1 MNLEGVRMRF
11 SLKLLAVMLLGTATL
26 FYQVGTQATI
36 TGNVSNSSGA
46 RVPDAVVTASNLATG
61 AVSRQQTGEDGEF
74 TILALPIGSYRVV
87 VEAPGFKHWENSEV
101 QLTVGSRVR
110 VEPVLEVGGATETV
124 SVQSTSSA
132 IQTESATLETVVQMD
147 QIRQLPLATRNPLAL
162 VGLVPGMNYQGT
174 SNAAG
179 MRITTVQGNG
189 LRNDKTNFQ
198 LDGVTSNDGSAEGGT
213 AVPNVDS
220 IAEFSVQTIDSGA
233 EAGRSPSQVIV
244 VTKGGTNSFHG
255 SAFEF
260 VQNDIFNAYN
270 AFADKTKA
278 KPRVR
283 YNLFGGTLG
292 GPIYR
297 NKTFFFGSFQ
307 GTIIRNAQ
315 LLNEAAIPTA
325 FIPTASGGADFSS
338 WPTPIKDPVT
348 GLPFAGN
355 QIPASRIDSAAK
367 YFLPILV
374 TPNSTGNRYIANA
387 HTYDKTY
394 EYLGRADHQ
403 ITSNQ
408 RIYGRYF
415 YLQEPTQQVGYRA
428 DESTYGLNTLRQHGL
443 AVNYTWEMTP
453 KTLITVTGGMMRS
466 KDGYTNPAL
475 GKQNDSQ
482 LAGIL
487 GIPSAGREKWIGPP
501 DIGIS
506 GYTGVFFAG
515 GYGVPGGQRNAQYT
529 GKASIDRIAG
539 THTLKVGFDFGNR
552 QAYGGHGSAAAR
564 GSFGFNG
571 QYSGNAFADYLLGYT
586 NTSSLNDPLTF
597 FGEDKSPFIGIYAK
611 DTWKLLPNLT
621 LDLGVRYDRYLARG
635 CYLNLCSIWNPTD
648 NKVVVSVDGSGKP
661 NFTTFSTSAAWAAQ
675 TSGLWETSTQAG
687 YPNGLYEPNGNWQ
700 PRLGVAYR
708 PFRSKDIVFR
718 AGYGSYYNNFTG
730 NRGASLINMP
740 TWSVYSQSFSASS
753 LNKWENVWAA
763 GPNAASNFAVYSPLV
778 NIKPAETR
786 EFNISVQTPII
797 AKTALTISY
806 VGTQVPNEISGQDR
820 DVPTVGFHANLQADR
835 PLPSF
840 SLIHTYGNQG
850 RFWYNGLQT
859 YVERRFASG
868 LAYTFAYAFS
878 RSMDENV
885 GEGEFDA
892 LLAYSPAWY
901 NRHRS
906 INDYRHIQSATVVWE
921 IPYGHGR
928 QFGRD
933 SNMFVNAILGGWQGS
948 IYERGRSGQPLT
960 IANSNSNL
968 GNGQSSRA
976 NLVSNPGVSK
986 QSASGWFNPAAFAP
1000 APLYTFGNSNVGDVN
1015 GPGFFNV
1022 DTALMKRAYLSEIRY
1037 FEFRWEAF
1045 NALNRTNLNNPN
1057 QNVNDANLGKIFGS
1071 QAARTMQFG
1080 LKFLF

>member
-1 MNLEGVRMRF
+1 MSF
-11 SLKLLAVMLLGTATL
+11 SCKLFFAFLLATVTL
-26 FYQVGTQATI
+26 FGQVGTQATI
-36 TGNVSNSSGA
+36 TGIVSDPSGA
-46 RVPDAVVTASNLATG
+46 RVSNAVVIASNLSTG
-61 AVSRQQTGEDGEF
+61 AVSRQQTGRDGEF
-74 TILALPIGSYRVV
+74 TILALPIGSYRLT
-87 VEAPGFKHWENSEV
+87 VEASGFKHWENSNV
-101 QLTVGSRVR
+101 QLTVGSQVR
-110 VEPVLEVGGATETV
+110 IEPVLELGGATETV

-132 IQTESATLETVVQMD
+132 LQTESATLETVVQMD

-174 SNAAG
+174 SNGPG
-179 MRITTVQGNG
+179 MRVTTVQGNG

-233 EAGRSPSQVIV
+233 EAGRSPSQVII

-260 VQNDIFNAYN
+260 LQNDILNAYN
-270 AFADKTKA
+270 AFADKTKP

-283 YNLFGGTLG
+283 YNLLGGTLG
-292 GPIYR
+292 GPVYR

-307 GTIIRNAQ
+307 ATIIRNAQ

-325 FIPTASGGADFSS
+325 FIPTGSGGADFSS
-338 WPTPIKDPVT
+338 WPTPIKDPAT
-348 GLPFAGN
+348 GLPFANN
-355 QIPASRIDSAAK
+355 QIPASRIDAAAK

-374 TPNSTGNRYIANA
+374 TPNSSGNRYIANA
-387 HTYDKTY
+387 NTYDKTY
-394 EYLGRADHQ
+394 EYLGRVDHQ

-415 YLQEPTQQVGYRA
+415 YLQEPTTQAGYRA
-428 DESTYGLNTLRQHGL
+428 DPSTYGLNTLRQHGL
-443 AVNYTWEMTP
+443 AVNYTWTMTP
-453 KTLITVTGGMMRS
+453 KTLLTVTGGFMRS
-466 KDGYTNPAL
+466 KDEYSNPAL
-475 GKQNDSQ
+475 GKQNDAE

-506 GYTGVFFAG
+506 GYQGVSFAG
-515 GYGVPGGQRNAQYT
+515 GYGVPGGQRNGQYT
-529 GKASIDRIAG
+529 GKVSIDRIEGA
-539 THTLKVGFDFGNR
+539 HTFKVGFDFGNR
-552 QAYGGHGSAAAR
+552 QAFGGHGSAAAR

-571 QYSGNAFADYLLGYT
+571 QYTGNAFADYLLGYT
-586 NTSSLNDPLTF
+586 NTSSLNDPLTL
-597 FGEDKSPFIGIYAK
+597 FGEEKSPFFGIYAK
-611 DTWKLLPNLT
+611 DTWKVRSNLT
-621 LDLGVRYDRYLARG
+621 VDLGVRYDRYLARG
-635 CYLNLCSIWNPTD
+635 CYKYLCSIWNPTD
-648 NKVVVSVDGSGKP
+648 NKVVVAVDETGKP
-661 NFTTFSTSAAWAAQ
+661 NFSTFSTSAALAAQ
-675 TSGLWETSTQAG
+675 TAGLWETSTQAN

-700 PRLGVAYR
+700 PRLGVTYR
-708 PFRSKDIVFR
+708 PFGGNDIVLR
-718 AGYGSYYNNFTG
+718 AGYGTYYNNFTG

-740 TWSVYSQSFSASS
+740 TWTVYNQNFSAAS

-763 GPNAASNFAVYSPLV
+763 GPNTASNFAVYSPLV
-778 NIKPAETR
+778 DIKPAETR
-786 EFNISVQTPII
+786 EFNVSAQVPVF

-806 VGTQVPNEISGQDR
+806 VATRVPNEISGQER
-820 DVPTVGFHANLQADR
+820 NVATVGFHANLQADQPFPR
-835 PLPSF
+835 F
-840 SLIHTYGNQG
+840 SSIHTYGNQG
-850 RFWYNGLQT
+850 RFWYNGLQV
-859 YVERRFASG
+859 YVERRFTGG

-878 RSMDENV
+878 KSMDENV

-906 INDYRHIQSATVVWE
+906 INDYRHIQAATLVWDV
-921 IPYGHGR
+921 PYGHGR
-928 QFGRD
+928 HFGGS
-933 SNMFVNAILGGWQGS
+933 SNRFVDAIVGGWQAS
-948 IYERGRSGQPLT
+948 IYERARSGQPLT
-960 IANSNSNL
+960 ISNTNGNL
-968 GNGQSSRA
+968 GNSQSSRA
-976 NLVSNPGVSK
+976 NLIGNPNVSNP
-986 QSASGWFNPAAFAP
+986 SASRWFNPASFAP

-1022 DTALMKRAYLSEIRY
+1022 DTALMKRAYLSEARY

-1045 NALNRTNLNNPN
+1045 NAINRTNLNNPT
-1057 QNVNDANLGKIFGS
+1057 QNVNDVNLGKIFGS